1 MFNRLLVTPAN
12 EELFTNAPKGSVL
25 SRVNENNMYSD
36 QDVNV
41 KSMFESREKL
51 AYNNLV
57 EADVAFDEYKTC
69 SVSDV
74 YKRNV
79 DSNL

>member
-36 QDVNV
+36 PDVNV
-41 KSMFESREKL
+41 KSMFESRDKL
-51 AYNNLV
+51 AYYDSV
-57 EADVAFDEYKTC
+57 EAVVAFDEYKTC

-74 YKRNV
+74 YKLNI